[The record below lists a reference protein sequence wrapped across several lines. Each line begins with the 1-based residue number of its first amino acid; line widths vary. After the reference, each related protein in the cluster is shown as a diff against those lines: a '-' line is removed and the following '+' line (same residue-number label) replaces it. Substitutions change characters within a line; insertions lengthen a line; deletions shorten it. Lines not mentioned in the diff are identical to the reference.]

1 MARRSAS
8 RASSI
13 ATATSKPAGE
23 PRVAGYPAHVRCLLP
38 RAPVRPLANPK
49 FRVRSHRVK
58 PRCLA
63 LPLLLAACAAA
74 FPVAAQEVVSREVVQ
89 PLPSEAVQRLN
100 RSLVALAKAPR
111 DLDALVEAG
120 TAAMGVDDLEAAVGF
135 FGRASQ
141 IDPNHPRV
149 ALGLGAVYLR
159 SGRPAEAI
167 PQFDR
172 ARAAGVPDRE
182 VLTDQA
188 LAFDLVGDQIAAQ
201 TAYARA
207 IDLDPGNDEAR
218 RRLAISHAIG
228 GNRARFEEGLRP
240 LLDKRDM
247 AAFRAR
253 AFGLAILGDQ
263 ERAAAIVDQVM
274 PRDLSQRIIP
284 YLAYMPRLTAGQQ
297 AAAANL
303 GIFPRA
309 ADIGRDDPRLA
320 RLATEATVDS
330 RLEPAGAPMGVRPMA
345 PAPAPTPAA
354 TPAPTPAAKPAPAPT
369 PAPPPPPVPVPVPV
383 PVTVVAVT
391 APLPQ
396 SPTSAPAPAPVAAP
410 VPQPEVTTISAPAA
424 PAAAPPPAD
433 VPARPLRVADA
444 FADFGDDALPD
455 AKVSGDAV
463 DLERIAIKREAPPPP
478 PKPKEPAKPVHPS
491 RVWVQLATGKN
502 VDALGFDWRR
512 LSRSGGDLLARLK
525 PHTTPW
531 GEAHRLLA
539 GPIDSR
545 EKAQALVRELKVK
558 GLDSFLYVSP
568 EGEVIQPVK

>member
-13 ATATSKPAGE
+13 AIATSKPAGK
-23 PRVAGYPAHVRCLLP
+23 PRVAGYPAHVRCLPP

-49 FRVRSHRVK
+49 FRIRSHCVK

-74 FPVAAQEVVSREVVQ
+74 FPAAAQEVVSREVVQ

-188 LAFDLVGDQIAAQ
+188 LAFDLVGDQISAQ
-201 TAYARA
+201 AAYARA

-345 PAPAPTPAA
+345 PAPAS
-354 TPAPTPAAKPAPAPT
+354 APAPT
-369 PAPPPPPVPVPVPV
+369 PAPPPPPVPVLVSVPV
-383 PVTVVAVT
+383 AAVT
-391 APLPQ
+391 PPLPP

-410 VPQPEVTTISAPAA
+410 VPRPDVTTFAAPAA
-424 PAAAPPPAD
+424 PAAAPVAAPLPAAA
-433 VPARPLRVADA
+433 PARPLRVADA

-463 DLERIAIKREAPPPP
+463 DLERITIKREAPPPP
-478 PKPKEPAKPVHPS
+478 PKPKPKEPAKPVHPS

-545 EKAQALVRELKVK
+545 EKAQALVRELKTK
-558 GLDSFLYVSP
+558 GLESFLYVSP
-568 EGEVIQPVK
+568 EGEEIQLIK

>member
-1 MARRSAS
+1 
-8 RASSI
+8 
-13 ATATSKPAGE
+13 
-23 PRVAGYPAHVRCLLP
+23 
-38 RAPVRPLANPK
+38 
-49 FRVRSHRVK
+49 
-58 PRCLA
+58 
-63 LPLLLAACAAA
+63 LAACAAA
-74 FPVAAQEVVSREVVQ
+74 FPAAAQEIVSREVVQ

-120 TAAMGVDDLEAAVGF
+120 AAAMGVDDLEAAVGF

-167 PQFDR
+167 LQFDR

-182 VLTDQA
+182 VLTDQG
-188 LAFDLVGDQIAAQ
+188 LAFDLVGDQISAQ
-201 TAYARA
+201 AAYARA

-284 YLAYMPRLTAGQQ
+284 YLAYMPRLTEGQQ

-320 RLATEATVDS
+320 RLATEATVGS
-330 RLEPAGAPMGVRPMA
+330 RLEPAGAPIGVRPMA
-345 PAPAPTPAA
+345 PAPAPAPVA
-354 TPAPTPAAKPAPAPT
+354 TPAPTPTPT
-369 PAPPPPPVPVPVPV
+369 PAPPPPPAPVPVPV
-383 PVTVVAVT
+383 PVAAVT
-391 APLPQ
+391 PQLPL

-410 VPQPEVTTISAPAA
+410 VPRPEVTTFAAPAAPAA
-424 PAAAPPPAD
+424 PAAAPPPAG

-444 FADFGDDALPD
+444 FADFGDDAPPD

-478 PKPKEPAKPVHPS
+478 PKPKPKEPAKPVHPS

-545 EKAQALVRELKVK
+545 EKAQALVRELKTK

-568 EGEVIQPVK
+568 EGEEIQPVK

>member
-13 ATATSKPAGE
+13 AIATSKPAGK

-63 LPLLLAACAAA
+63 LPLLLAACAVA
-74 FPVAAQEVVSREVVQ
+74 FPAAAQEVVSREVVQ

-188 LAFDLVGDQIAAQ
+188 LAFDLVGDQISAQ
-201 TAYARA
+201 AAYARA

-345 PAPAPTPAA
+345 PAP
-354 TPAPTPAAKPAPAPT
+354 T
-369 PAPPPPPVPVPVPV
+369 PAPPPPPVPVLVSVPV
-383 PVTVVAVT
+383 AAVT
-391 APLPQ
+391 PPLPP

-410 VPQPEVTTISAPAA
+410 VPRPEVTTFAAPAA
-424 PAAAPPPAD
+424 PAAAPVAAPLPAAA
-433 VPARPLRVADA
+433 PARPLRVADA

-463 DLERIAIKREAPPPP
+463 DLERITIKREAPPPP
-478 PKPKEPAKPVHPS
+478 PKPKPKEPAKPVHPS

-545 EKAQALVRELKVK
+545 EKAQALVRELKTK
-558 GLDSFLYVSP
+558 GLESFLYVSP
-568 EGEVIQPVK
+568 EGEEIQLIK